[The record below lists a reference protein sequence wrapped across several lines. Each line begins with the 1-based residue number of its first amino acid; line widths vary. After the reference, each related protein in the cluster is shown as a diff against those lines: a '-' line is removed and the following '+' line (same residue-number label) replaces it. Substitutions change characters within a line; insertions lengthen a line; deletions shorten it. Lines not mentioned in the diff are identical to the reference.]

1 MEGVSDGS
9 RVAPSATSHVFREES
24 RFDQPA
30 RDVCAWTNPAHPSPS
45 MPLLRLVILI
55 VATTTVAG
63 GAVVAEA
70 DELIRA
76 ARQAEETLDTR
87 KALALLEE
95 ADRLRPEDP
104 RILQRLARQHSDL
117 INDLASEAEKRAS
130 VERALSYARRAAK
143 LAPNDAECVLSVAIC
158 LGKLA
163 VFSGTREKV
172 KLSREMHA
180 EAERALA
187 LDPRYAWAHH
197 IMGRWHHEVAELGAT
212 SRWFVKLFYGG
223 LPGASAAEAIRHLER
238 AAELEPGQ
246 LKHHLELGFA
256 YRAAGREADARAAFS
271 RGLAMPSRE
280 KHDESA
286 KARARAA
293 LAGAGS

>member
-1 MEGVSDGS
+1 MLL
-9 RVAPSATSHVFREES
+9 FR
-24 RFDQPA
+24 
-30 RDVCAWTNPAHPSPS
+30 
-45 MPLLRLVILI
+45 LLLVIF
-55 VATTTVAG
+55 ATAAG
-63 GAVVAEA
+63 VRGAAATEAE
-70 DELIRA
+70 ELVRA
-76 ARQAEETLDTR
+76 ARQAEEALDTR

-95 ADRLRPEDP
+95 ADRLRPDDP

-117 INDLASEAEKRAS
+117 INELATEAEKRAS
-130 VERALSYARRAAK
+130 VERALGYARRAAT

-197 IMGRWHHEVAELGAT
+197 ILGRWHHEVAELGAT
-212 SRWFVKLFYGG
+212 ARWFVKLFYGG
-223 LPGASAAEAIRHLER
+223 LPGASAAEAVRHLER

-256 YRAAGREADARAAFS
+256 YRAAGRETDARAAFS

-286 KARARAA
+286 KARARTA
-293 LAGAGS
+293 LGGAGS

>member
-1 MEGVSDGS
+1 MPTLSLLVLIL
-9 RVAPSATSHVFREES
+9 AT
-24 RFDQPA
+24 A
-30 RDVCAWTNPAHPSPS
+30 A
-45 MPLLRLVILI
+45 
-55 VATTTVAG
+55 VAG

-70 DELIRA
+70 DELVRA

-117 INDLASEAEKRAS
+117 INELATETEKRAS
-130 VERALSYARRAAK
+130 IERALGYARRAAA

-158 LGKLA
+158 VGKLA
-163 VFSGTREKV
+163 VFSGTRDKV
-172 KLSREMHA
+172 RLSRAMHA

-187 LDPRYAWAHH
+187 LDPGYAWAHH
-197 IMGRWHHEVAELGAT
+197 IMGRWHHEVAELGTTA
-212 SRWFVKLFYGG
+212 RWFVKLFYGG
-223 LPGASAAEAIRHLER
+223 LPGASNAEAIRHLER
-238 AAELEPGQ
+238 AAELDPGQ

-256 YRAAGREADARAAFS
+256 YRAAGREADARTAFS

>member
-1 MEGVSDGS
+1 
-9 RVAPSATSHVFREES
+9 
-24 RFDQPA
+24 
-30 RDVCAWTNPAHPSPS
+30 
-45 MPLLRLVILI
+45 MPLPHFLILL
-55 VATTTVAG
+55 VATAAVAV
-63 GAVVAEA
+63 GAAVPGA
-70 DELIRA
+70 DELVRA
-76 ARQAEETLDTR
+76 AREAEAALDTR
-87 KALALLEE
+87 RALGLLEE
-95 ADRLRPEDP
+95 ADRLRPDDP

-117 INDLASEAEKRAS
+117 INDLATEPEKRAS
-130 VERALSYARRAAK
+130 VERALGYARRAAK

-280 KHDESA
+280 KHDEAA

-293 LAGAGS
+293 LAGLRG

>member
-1 MEGVSDGS
+1 
-9 RVAPSATSHVFREES
+9 
-24 RFDQPA
+24 
-30 RDVCAWTNPAHPSPS
+30 
-45 MPLLRLVILI
+45 MPLYPFLILLI
-55 VATTTVAG
+55 ASVAS
-63 GAVVAEA
+63 GAAAPGA
-70 DELIRA
+70 DDLIRA
-76 ARQAEETLDTR
+76 AREAEAALDTR

-117 INDLASEAEKRAS
+117 INDLATEAEKRAS
-130 VERALSYARRAAK
+130 VERALGYARRAAA

-172 KLSREMHA
+172 RLSREMHA

-187 LDPRYAWAHH
+187 LDPGYAWAHH
-197 IMGRWHHEVAELGAT
+197 ITGRWHHEVAELGAT
-212 SRWFVKLFYGG
+212 ARWFVKLFYGG
-223 LPGASAAEAIRHLER
+223 LPGASIAEAIRHLER

-256 YRAAGREADARAAFS
+256 YRAAGREADARTAFS
-271 RGLAMPSRE
+271 RGLAMPSGE

-293 LAGAGS
+293 LAGTGS

>member
-1 MEGVSDGS
+1 
-9 RVAPSATSHVFREES
+9 
-24 RFDQPA
+24 
-30 RDVCAWTNPAHPSPS
+30 
-45 MPLLRLVILI
+45 MPLLRLLLVL
-55 VATTTVAG
+55 VTAVTG
-63 GAVVAEA
+63 GAAASEA
-70 DELIRA
+70 DELVRA
-76 ARQAEETLDTR
+76 AREAEAALDTR
-87 KALALLEE
+87 RALALLEE
-95 ADRLRPEDP
+95 ADRHRPDDP

-117 INDLASEAEKRAS
+117 INDLATEAEKRAS
-130 VERALSYARRAAK
+130 VERALGYARRAAA

-163 VFSGTREKV
+163 VYSGTREKV

-197 IMGRWHHEVAELGAT
+197 IMGRWHHEVAELGVTA
-212 SRWFVKLFYGG
+212 RWFVKLFYGG
-223 LPGASAAEAIRHLER
+223 LPGASTAESVRHLER
-238 AAELEPGQ
+238 ATELEPGQ

-256 YRAAGREADARAAFS
+256 YRAAGREADAKAAFS

-293 LAGAGS
+293 LAGARG